1 MWLGWDRHVHKF
13 AREVSMR
20 IFERECLLLQETPN
34 YLFEPM
40 QETPN
45 YLFEPMFWSDAH
57 VLEEEW
63 PAIPSDDDPEEVSDW
78 ENAWID
84 LRGEG

>member
-40 QETPN
+40 
-45 YLFEPMFWSDAH
+45 FWSDAH
-57 VLEEEW
+57 ALEEEW

>member
-1 MWLGWDRHVHKF
+1 
-13 AREVSMR
+13 
-20 IFERECLLLQETPN
+20 
-34 YLFEPM
+34 M

-57 VLEEEW
+57 ALEEEW